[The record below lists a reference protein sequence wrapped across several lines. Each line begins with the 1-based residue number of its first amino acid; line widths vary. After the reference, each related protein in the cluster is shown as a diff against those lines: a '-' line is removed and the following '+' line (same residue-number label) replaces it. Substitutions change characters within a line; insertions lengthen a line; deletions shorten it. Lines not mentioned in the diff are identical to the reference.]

1 MQKGSI
7 LQNKKSILLFKQ
19 KELGLELKLK
29 VMQLSTDKQL
39 DDKVAGKIDQTI
51 LSSKALPAKWNPPK
65 TA

>member
-39 DDKVAGKIDQTI
+39 DDKVAGKID
-51 LSSKALPAKWNPPK
+51 
-65 TA
+65 